1 MKDLPIHLAL
11 LLAIGVA
18 IAGTSALYSE
28 PDDRKALRSVPRR
41 LATFLLGITWLPA
54 ILLLIFQIAFSGSF
68 SFVKANAS
76 LIASVTLYCLLMVIV
91 IALTVVQFRF
101 VERQVQY

>member
-1 MKDLPIHLAL
+1 VKDLPIHLAL

-41 LATFLLGITWLPA
+41 LATFLLGCGLVA
-54 ILLLIFQIAFSGSF
+54 GVLLLIEHTF
-68 SFVKANAS
+68 
-76 LIASVTLYCLLMVIV
+76 ASVD
-91 IALTVVQFRF
+91 
-101 VERQVQY
+101 